1 MVCLSGELLGSSI
14 YVLRVSER
22 AGFAGLSV
30 IPVAVSSGWHGVELI
45 QSLPNVCVYT
55 YVHMHLCMCRY
66 THGYTKMINVYVCLN
81 TVTYNNCV

>member
-45 QSLPNVCVYT
+45 QSLPNVCVCI
-55 YVHMHLCMCRY
+55 HMCTC
-66 THGYTKMINVYVCLN
+66 IYVC
-81 TVTYNNCV
+81 VDIHMDIQK